1 MQYTQFQ
8 ASTLVA
14 SRVISCIH
22 KSDVQK
28 SLRLYQLTPC
38 SRVFL
43 WKLLR
48 GHIVQKET
56 ALMVAARAAR
66 SAPSSQRSR
75 KEQLDGKKS
84 AVFCRWYFALRNKR
98 HYMSW
103 SRTLLCNAP
112 RGDLPCGWSGVGSS
126 NADTTYPWSSVA
138 TSRCVLMACPF
149 TTRRD
154 NFTSTVCLEKPLDIL
169 MCPQSGGCM
178 LNRVIT
184 YTSTYIPCR
193 KSDQIC
199 LPLFNSAAKNKS

>member
-1 MQYTQFQ
+1 
-8 ASTLVA
+8 
-14 SRVISCIH
+14 
-22 KSDVQK
+22 
-28 SLRLYQLTPC
+28 
-38 SRVFL
+38 
-43 WKLLR
+43 
-48 GHIVQKET
+48 
-56 ALMVAARAAR
+56 MVAARAAR

-75 KEQLDGKKS
+75 KKQLDGKKS

-178 LNRVIT
+178 LNRVMT
-184 YTSTYIPCR
+184 YTSTYIPCH
-193 KSDQIC
+193 KPDQIC
-199 LPLFNSAAKNKS
+199 LPLFNSAAKNKSWVEKYWVGGPSSSLPHSQVTPINITRGAKMILLARECRTEN